1 MSGKNGSKLKD
12 AAIKYSYQND
22 TLLRDQVRQKFKQLQ
37 WALDE
42 RLRRLWAANE
52 ALSLGRGGIKLVSE
66 ATGLSRQTITLG
78 IGEIR
83 QPRLAEVGVGNGEK
97 RIRQPGGGRK
107 SALVKQPGLLESLEA
122 LVDPETRGD
131 SRSPLRW
138 TCKSQER
145 LAQELNQQGFSVSPP
160 TVAQLLVQLGY
171 SLQANRKT
179 QEGTNHPDRNAQFA
193 HIAQR
198 TAQVLQ
204 EANPVISI
212 DTKKKELVGNFKNA
226 GREWEPKRSPVP
238 VEVHDFA
245 DAKAIPYGVYEIE
258 RNCGWVNVGVDHDT
272 AEFAVASIRRWWYQM
287 GRSVYPQATELL
299 IMADS
304 GGSNG
309 YRIRL
314 WKVALQRLADEL
326 GLKISVCH
334 FPPGT
339 SKWNKI
345 EHRMFCHITQNW
357 RGRPLISHEV
367 VVNLIAA
374 TTTTKGLFIQ
384 AGLDTNGYPKGIKIS
399 DQKLA
404 QVHLVP
410 ELFHGDWNYSIFP
423 GSPNS

>member
-1 MSGKNGSKLKD
+1 
-12 AAIKYSYQND
+12 
-22 TLLRDQVRQKFKQLQ
+22 
-37 WALDE
+37 
-42 RLRRLWAANE
+42 
-52 ALSLGRGGIKLVSE
+52 
-66 ATGLSRQTITLG
+66 
-78 IGEIR
+78 
-83 QPRLAEVGVGNGEK
+83 
-97 RIRQPGGGRK
+97 
-107 SALVKQPGLLESLEA
+107 
-122 LVDPETRGD
+122 
-131 SRSPLRW
+131 
-138 TCKSQER
+138 
-145 LAQELNQQGFSVSPP
+145 
-160 TVAQLLVQLGY
+160 LGY

-198 TAQVLQ
+198 TAQVLG
-204 EANPVISI
+204 EVNPVISI
-212 DTKKKELVGNFKNA
+212 DAKKKEQVGNFKNG

-245 DAKAIPYGVYEIE
+245 DAKAIPYGVYELE

-272 AEFAVASIRRWWYQM
+272 AEFAVESIRRWWNQM
-287 GRSVYPQATELL
+287 GQSVYPQATELL

-314 WKVALQRLADEL
+314 WKVALQRLADDL
-326 GLKISVCH
+326 GFKISVCH

-367 VVNLIAA
+367 VVNLIAG

-384 AGLDTNGYPKGIKIS
+384 AGLDPNCYPKGIKIS
-399 DQKLA
+399 DQELA
-404 QVHLVP
+404 QVHIVP
-410 ELFHGDWNYSIFP
+410 ELFHGDWNYSILP
-423 GSPNS
+423 GSFNS